1 MGGSGHR
8 RYESRDVQSIGICG
22 LLPPGFYA
30 LYGVILAAP
39 LFDLSFN
46 YTMYDTSHLSAI
58 RAFLLSIVMIHDF
71 VDDPALTPIPTRYN
85 GYFSPGNK
93 MLWIR
98 KQFLNA
104 AYIMGW
110 VIEDRHQNVLG
121 KITKCREARRGILRH
136 SPLLSSRAR
145 IVG

>member
-1 MGGSGHR
+1 MSIYYMGGSGHR

-71 VDDPALTPIPTRYN
+71 VDDPALNSNSYQIQWLFFTGQQDALDQEAISQRC
-85 GYFSPGNK
+85 
-93 MLWIR
+93 LHH
-98 KQFLNA
+98 A
-104 AYIMGW
+104 
-110 VIEDRHQNVLG
+110 LG
-121 KITKCREARRGILRH
+121 C
-136 SPLLSSRAR
+136 
-145 IVG
+145 